1 MVIKKVFVTGGS
13 GFVGKSIIK
22 YLKRSFKITASYN
35 NKKPK
40 NNNVK
45 WINLR
50 FGEKKN
56 LKLFEKFDA
65 IIHLATSKS
74 KVGSKKDF
82 LMEKIFLKKICEF
95 CLIKNKPFIF
105 LSSTIIYKN
114 RSKNKE
120 SSQIRIKHKNPYIN
134 SKINFEKIVRKNFKK
149 GLKALIL
156 RVPSVYDNNLNN
168 IKFIEKIKNKL
179 VLNEKVIFHKPTNI
193 KTRFIH
199 VEDISKIIKYSLKL
213 NCYGVYNLESKE
225 SFRILDIIKKL
236 KKKIKS
242 KSQIMI
248 VNKKFENLFFPEV
261 SNFKI
266 RRNFKIVP
274 QKKFM
279 SLLIN

>member
-1 MVIKKVFVTGGS
+1 MVIKKVLITGGS

-22 YLKRSFKITASYN
+22 YLKGSFKITASYN

-50 FGEKKN
+50 FGKNKN

-65 IIHLATSKS
+65 VIHLATSKS
-74 KVGSKKDF
+74 KIDSKDDF
-82 LMEKIFLKKICEF
+82 LMEKIFLKKICKF
-95 CLIKNKPFIF
+95 CLTKNKPFIF

-120 SSQIRIKHKNPYIN
+120 SSQIRIKHNNPYIN

-156 RVPSVYDNNLNN
+156 RVPSVYDDNLNN

-179 VLNEKVIFHKPTNI
+179 ISNKKIVFYKPTNV

-199 VEDISKIIKYSLKL
+199 VEDISKIIKDSLKL
-213 NCYGVYNLESKE
+213 NYYGVYNLESKE

-236 KKKIKS
+236 KKKVKS
-242 KSQIMI
+242 KSQISI
-248 VNKKFENLFFPEV
+248 VNKKFENLIFPEV

-274 QKKFM
+274 QKN
-279 SLLIN
+279 L